1 MEQLWK
7 GIGICL
13 LTCILII
20 ITGKQNKDIA
30 LILSIAGTIAV
41 SAISVS
47 FLTPVID
54 YMKQLSQVAS
64 FSTAHLNVLMKAT
77 GVGLVAELAATVCSD
92 SGNSSLGNVIRLM
105 SSAVILWLSVPVFQA
120 LMKLIGSILGE
131 I

>member
-47 FLTPVID
+47 FLTPVIE
-54 YMKQLSQVAS
+54 YMKQLSQAAS

-92 SGNSSLGNVIRLM
+92 SGNSSLGSVIRLM

>member
-54 YMKQLSQVAS
+54 YMRQLSQAAS

-92 SGNSSLGNVIRLM
+92 SGNASLGNVIRLM

>member
-30 LILSIAGTIAV
+30 LILSMAGTIAV

-54 YMKQLSQVAS
+54 YMKQLSQAAS

-92 SGNSSLGNVIRLM
+92 SGNASLGNVIRLM

>member
-1 MEQLWK
+1 M
-7 GIGICL
+7 
-13 LTCILII
+13 TCILII

-54 YMKQLSQVAS
+54 YMKQLSQAAS

>member
-54 YMKQLSQVAS
+54 YMKQLSQAAS

-92 SGNSSLGNVIRLM
+92 SGNASLGNVIRLM

>member
-47 FLTPVID
+47 FLTPVIE
-54 YMKQLSQVAS
+54 YMKQLSQAAS

>member
-54 YMKQLSQVAS
+54 YMKQLSQAAS

-105 SSAVILWLSVPVFQA
+105 SSAVILCLSVPVFQA

>member
-54 YMKQLSQVAS
+54 YMKQLSQAAS

>member
-41 SAISVS
+41 SAISIS
-47 FLTPVID
+47 FLTPVIE
-54 YMKQLSQVAS
+54 YMKQLSEAAS